1 MIEQAQ
7 KMYEEATSLE
17 NNLEIISQQITELK
31 ELEKNLQRLNKE
43 KEKEMLA
50 SFGKGIFIKTSL
62 LDKEL
67 FVDVGVGVIVKKS
80 ISQVNEVIE
89 EQTSRLMQMHEE
101 SKERLSDL
109 QGELNIMLE
118 KINNKGE

>member
-89 EQTSRLMQMHEE
+89 EQTSILMQMHEE